1 MKTEELLAAE
11 CRLKQIE
18 QDSDSF
24 TPGRR
29 NDDVVNWFLAKKLV
43 EVLTPGGPDRR
54 RATEYVS
61 EFERIPKL
69 GKQVRSLRDW
79 NYDGMNAEKKIRQ
92 LYKHYGHLTHA
103 GRLESYL
110 ISVSYRPI
118 KIPA

>member
-18 QDSDSF
+18 QDPKSF
-24 TPGRR
+24 TLGRR

-43 EVLTPGGPDRR
+43 EIHTPGGPDRR
-54 RATEYVS
+54 KVMEYIA
-61 EFERIPKL
+61 EFEMIEKSGL
-69 GKQVRSLRDW
+69 QKDSLREW
-79 NYDGMNAEKKIRQ
+79 NYDGMNAERKIRQ
-92 LYKHYGHLTHA
+92 LYQHYGHLTHA
-103 GRLESYL
+103 GELESYL